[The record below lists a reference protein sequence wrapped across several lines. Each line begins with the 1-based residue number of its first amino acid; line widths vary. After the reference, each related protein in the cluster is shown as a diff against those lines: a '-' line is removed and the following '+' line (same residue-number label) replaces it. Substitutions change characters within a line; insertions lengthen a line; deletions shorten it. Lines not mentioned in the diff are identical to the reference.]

1 MTRPYLSV
9 IVPAYNEEH
18 RISDSVGQICTY
30 LHQQP
35 YPSELVVVDDGSS
48 DATPDMLR
56 QLHANHPELRVI
68 QNEHRGKAVAVRT
81 GVVAARGQLV
91 LFIDADLPIPLEEI
105 GRMVAALE
113 QGADVAIGSREG
125 AGATRVGEPAHR
137 HLMGRCFNTA
147 VRLLL
152 GQGFR
157 DTQCGFKGFQAEAAR
172 RLFAMSQLYTE
183 QSPVLSRS
191 AVTAF
196 DVEILFLA
204 VREGMRIIE
213 LPVEWHY
220 RPGSKVSP
228 LADSVSLFLD
238 VVRIR
243 WNALRGRYQ
252 GSGPAAERVE
262 EATHARI

>member
-18 RISDSVGQICTY
+18 RIGESVGQICAY
-30 LHQQP
+30 LRGKS
-35 YPSELVVVDDGSS
+35 YSSELVVVDDGSA
-48 DATPDMLR
+48 DATPDILR
-56 QLHANHPELRVI
+56 TLQASHPELRII
-68 QNEHRGKAVAVRT
+68 QNEHRGKAVAVRA
-81 GVVAARGQLV
+81 GVDAARGMLV
-91 LFIDADLPIPLEEI
+91 MFIDADLPIRLDEI

-113 QGADVAIGSREG
+113 QGADVVIGSREG
-125 AGATRVGEPAHR
+125 AGATRVGEPAYR
-137 HLMGRCFNTA
+137 HLMGRCFNAA

-183 QSPVLSRS
+183 ESPVISRS

-204 VREGMRIIE
+204 VREGMRVVE

-228 LADSVSLFLD
+228 LVDSVSLFLD
-238 VVRIR
+238 IARIR
-243 WNALRGRYQ
+243 WNALRGQYQ
-252 GSGPAAERVE
+252 PSAPAAEHVE
-262 EATHARI
+262 EAAHARI